1 MHSIKVIEKEDD
13 WLMIGWPCTKAISV
27 IQAYMIH
34 IATGSSLLCK
44 SITVG
49 TMKAYGTTIGKLIS
63 TATGFDPH
71 QHQGQTR
78 NQLARE
84 YTSILEEQK

>member
-1 MHSIKVIEKEDD
+1 MHSIKVIKKEDD
-13 WLMIGWPCTKAISV
+13 WLMIGWPCTKAIRV

-44 SITVG
+44 SITIR
-49 TMKAYGTTIGKLIS
+49 TMKAYGTAVGKLIS

-71 QHQGQTR
+71 QLQGQTG

-84 YTSILEEQK
+84 YNSILEEQK